1 MNAGTRD
8 RGRSICI
15 GITGFTLLAYL
26 GTLLIGYEAKT
37 PFLWTLRCVSAPLTI
52 YYAKLW
58 KDRGFWFLAAY
69 YLLFTARA
77 IQIGRWEVMRLEGW
91 ISELSGL
98 WVFTACYGLYRLI
111 PEGQRRRVLGILAA
125 VWIAG
130 TVLNS
135 LVGIYA
141 AWTDKHF
148 YGLTWDY
155 LRLIGREAEYN
166 KSVLFWGFYGNR
178 LSLMENCNQSG
189 AILQMTVLMAFC
201 CGLCAEGKRARI
213 LYFLAAVPLL
223 LALALTDARTSIIG
237 LSAGI
242 AVMAFAGVYQGL
254 RSRKRKSG
262 AALAPAL
269 RWTVSLLVMLAA
281 FAAAVL
287 LILQIT
293 PAFNQV
299 KLQGIL
305 PSAYA
310 ESPGTVEVSNRGFD
324 FTESMFTGRVKVWRT
339 VFQVLR
345 EKPKILLVGSSKL
358 GTMYRVNEILNWP
371 YGHCHN
377 MILQILMESGIPGLL
392 LVLGFLIPI
401 LRNVGKA
408 VLSPGTPRW
417 IRLIPAIMVA
427 LWVMDMDECFVWLR
441 HGTFP
446 MLPFQ
451 FVIYGILANY
461 RPQDAEQPGRIV
473 RQ

>member
-26 GTLLIGYEAKT
+26 GTLLIGYESRTA
-37 PFLWTLRCVSAPLTI
+37 FLWTLRCVSAPLTI

-141 AWTDKHF
+141 AWTDKLF
-148 YGLTWDY
+148 YGFTKDY
-155 LRLIGREAEYN
+155 LRLMGRELEY
-166 KSVLFWGFYGNR
+166 KRTLFWGVSGHR
-178 LSLMENCNQSG
+178 LRLIAGTNQSG
-189 AILQMTVLMAFC
+189 AIQQMTVLMAFC

-223 LALALTDARTSIIG
+223 LALALTDARTAIIG
-237 LSAGI
+237 LSAGV

-324 FTESMFTGRVKVWRT
+324 FTESMFSGRVEVWRA
-339 VFQVLR
+339 VFQVLQ

-358 GTMYRVNEILNWP
+358 GTMYRVNEILNYP

-401 LRNVGKA
+401 LRNAGKA
-408 VLSPGTPRW
+408 VLSPETPRW
-417 IRLIPAIMVA
+417 IRLLPAIMIA
-427 LWVMDMDECFVWLR
+427 FWVMDMDECFVWLR